1 MLHLSRS
8 LGAVRRF
15 GLLGFGLLG
24 FGLLGF
30 GLLGFGRLGRTPRWP
45 RAFPNY
51 EVRRNGRN
59 HAIKASGVLV
69 RLAASLADSACHRYS
84 RIEHTAGVKES
95 LIHLLLLG
103 AAPRSP
109 DFSLRLKEQPLPAW
123 YRAGLLTAIALLGG
137 IPYVEELWRTLR
149 EAGPESSHPGDR

>member
-24 FGLLGF
+24 FGLLG
-30 GLLGFGRLGRTPRWP
+30 RTPRWP

-51 EVRRNGRN
+51 EVTRNGRN
-59 HAIKASGVLV
+59 HAIKASGVPV
-69 RLAASLADSACHRYS
+69 RLAASLADWACHRYS
-84 RIEHTAGVKES
+84 PIEHTAGVK
-95 LIHLLLLG
+95 IHLLLLG

>member
-15 GLLGFGLLG
+15 GLLGFGL
-24 FGLLGF
+24 
-30 GLLGFGRLGRTPRWP
+30 LGRTPRWP

-59 HAIKASGVLV
+59 HAIKASGVPV
-69 RLAASLADSACHRYS
+69 RLAASLADWACHRYS